1 MEYIRNED
9 VLVLI
14 VDDNKDNLY
23 IIAEVLHRS
32 GSQVMTSTDGPHA
45 LELAPERPPDIIL
58 LDIMMPRMDGL
69 EVCRRLRM
77 LAAVKHVPVIFLSA
91 KD

>member
-32 GSQVMTSTDGPHA
+32 GSQVVTSTDGPHA
-45 LELAPERPPDIIL
+45 LELAQERPPDIIL
-58 LDIMMPRMDGL
+58 LDIMMPGMDGF

-77 LAAVKHVPVIFLSA
+77 MDAIKSVR
-91 KD
+91 